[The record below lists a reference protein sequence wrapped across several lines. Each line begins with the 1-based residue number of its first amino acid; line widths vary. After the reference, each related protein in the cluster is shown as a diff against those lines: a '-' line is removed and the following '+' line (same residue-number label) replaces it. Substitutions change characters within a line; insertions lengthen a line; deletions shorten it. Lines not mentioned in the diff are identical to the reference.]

1 MEGKVGQKKRKQHI
15 QYCTWEKKKQ
25 EGGRKKQNKKT
36 DNCIKKRYGR
46 MEGQKLRKQHRK
58 GRVKIEKR
66 ILEGKELRTGRTKME
81 KEAKVGQC
89 KKENTE

>member
-1 MEGKVGQKKRKQHI
+1 
-15 QYCTWEKKKQ
+15 
-25 EGGRKKQNKKT
+25 
-36 DNCIKKRYGR
+36 

-81 KEAKVGQC
+81 KEAKVG
-89 KKENTE
+89 